1 MNIKKYLFI
10 IFFSIT
16 KTIAFSD
23 FDQNKGDNSLFF
35 ILGKGDQ
42 LNYESNGFI
51 WSPKFKYSSFSTF
64 DIGKGYKLKF
74 NYGVKIDKFGI
85 KLDSTNLNFD
95 LHKFNLVVGIYRN
108 IISQTRVS
116 GITCFIK
123 PCNYFNFF
131 VGLEMPRRTKYL
143 LDKNKVNDWKE
154 RKYGTQ
160 LEDFIIERNENQNQ
174 ENDKKQENVKYSL
187 PYRYGRF
194 SQLAGVPTFSA
205 GLILKSKN
213 DKINFCLGGIF
224 APKLGYFDIGFKK
237 AGEQR
242 YLSARLLLQ
251 DIKQGW
257 LDKLEI
263 SAFYCDTLGEYSKYH
278 IPQIFK
284 INKTTYTIPVSYV
297 MNGQKKKSIL
307 KVKIWGVSFKT
318 VHNIGNN
325 ISLSLNI
332 DFLQYNYFSEEENF
346 FYSNGIQENN
356 ILVHNIFYPHL
367 DFKYTIPKIQFV
379 EICGG
384 VGLGRIKKI
393 IIAENGSP
401 EAGDLFWNVRI
412 GFGVLIDKLIYK
424 KNFE

>member
-1 MNIKKYLFI
+1 M
-10 IFFSIT
+10 
-16 KTIAFSD
+16 
-23 FDQNKGDNSLFF
+23 
-35 ILGKGDQ
+35 
-42 LNYESNGFI
+42 NYENNSFI
-51 WSPKFKYSSFSTF
+51 WSPRFKYSSFSTF

-116 GITCFIK
+116 GITCFVKQWKDI
-123 PCNYFNFF
+123 NVFI
-131 VGLEMPRRTKYL
+131 GLEMPRRTKYL

-174 ENDKKQENVKYSL
+174 ENDKMQEDVKYSL

-194 SQLAGVPTFSA
+194 SQIAFVPTFSA

-224 APKLGYFDIGFKK
+224 ALKLVYPDIEFEEE
-237 AGEQR
+237 AGGQR

-278 IPQIFK
+278 TPQKFK

-297 MNGQKKKSIL
+297 MNGQEKTIL
-307 KVKIWGVSFKT
+307 KIIKCGVSFKT

-384 VGLGRIKKI
+384 VGLGKIKKI
-393 IIAENGSP
+393 IIGEKGSP
-401 EAGDLFWNVRI
+401 EAGDLFWNR
-412 GFGVLIDKLIYK
+412 FWRF
-424 KNFE
+424 NR

>member
-1 MNIKKYLFI
+1 M
-10 IFFSIT
+10 
-16 KTIAFSD
+16 
-23 FDQNKGDNSLFF
+23 
-35 ILGKGDQ
+35 
-42 LNYESNGFI
+42 
-51 WSPKFKYSSFSTF
+51 
-64 DIGKGYKLKF
+64 
-74 NYGVKIDKFGI
+74 
-85 KLDSTNLNFD
+85 
-95 LHKFNLVVGIYRN
+95 
-108 IISQTRVS
+108 
-116 GITCFIK
+116 
-123 PCNYFNFF
+123 
-131 VGLEMPRRTKYL
+131 
-143 LDKNKVNDWKE
+143 
-154 RKYGTQ
+154 
-160 LEDFIIERNENQNQ
+160 
-174 ENDKKQENVKYSL
+174 
-187 PYRYGRF
+187 
-194 SQLAGVPTFSA
+194 
-205 GLILKSKN
+205 
-213 DKINFCLGGIF
+213 
-224 APKLGYFDIGFKK
+224 
-237 AGEQR
+237 
-242 YLSARLLLQ
+242 LQ

-278 IPQIFK
+278 IPQKFK

-307 KVKIWGVSFKT
+307 KVKTWGVSFKT

-393 IIAENGSP
+393 IIGEKGSP

-424 KNFE
+424 ENIEESHNI